1 MLFHYSYPL
10 FKYFD
15 AGVTLCLQAVLG
27 VEVGAR
33 HRLAIRLHNLG
44 VRDVAPSSFDPM
56 KAPENPEKGKNCL
69 QIHFIKTWFTLK
81 PCIE

>member
-69 QIHFIKTWFTLK
+69 QIHFYKNLVHFKTL
-81 PCIE
+81 C